1 MAGNARIEDL
11 RKRIERDPQSRLFAQ
26 LAEELRKDGDLAEA
40 IQVARDGLSRHPQYP
55 SARLTLGRALMD
67 TGDTRSA
74 TRELEAAVKG
84 APDNLLAS
92 RLLGECLEAEGQ
104 LDAALERYR
113 ATLSLAAGD
122 RQIVAKI
129 EALESRMRKPPAM
142 TASAARI
149 EPPPSGPVRVVEADE
164 PMELESAHERAS
176 SFVVRRLDEEEEV
189 FDAGASQDP
198 PPIPLVETSE
208 EFELERPYDALAARA
223 PVPMPI
229 PMPED
234 VEPRVPF
241 PVPVAQPEPEPELL
255 TAEADLLVAEAEPD
269 LNSSTLA
276 ELYFNQGFTDQ
287 AIDVYRQI
295 GERDPGNERV
305 QARLRELEALRRH
318 LHAQEAPAPPA
329 AAVAAPGGAEGR
341 AARRA
346 ALERTIARLEG
357 LQAALKRG

>member
-1 MAGNARIEDL
+1 VAGNARIDDL

-74 TRELEAAVKG
+74 VRELEAAVKG

-92 RLLGECLEAEGQ
+92 RLLGECLETEGQ

-113 ATLSLAAGD
+113 ATLPLAAGD
-122 RQIVAKI
+122 RTLAAKI
-129 EALESRMRKPPAM
+129 EALEARMKKAPA
-142 TASAARI
+142 AAVATPA
-149 EPPPSGPVRVVEADE
+149 EPPRPVPLQVLDADG
-164 PMELESAHERAS
+164 PMELEAAYERPS
-176 SFVVRRLDEEEEV
+176 SFVVRRLDEDEDL
-189 FDAGASQDP
+189 FDAAAVEEP

-223 PVPMPI
+223 PVPMPV
-229 PMPED
+229 PLPED
-234 VEPRVPF
+234 LDPAGASVP
-241 PVPVAQPEPEPELL
+241 PLEPELL
-255 TAEADLLVAEAEPD
+255 TAEPEAD

-287 AIDVYRQI
+287 AIDVYRRI
-295 GERDPGNERV
+295 AEREPDNERV
-305 QARLRELEALRRH
+305 QARLRELEALQRH
-318 LHAQEAPAPPA
+318 LHAEEKPAAPSPAPAPPSGDA
-329 AAVAAPGGAEGR
+329 R

-357 LQAALKRG
+357 LQAAFRKG